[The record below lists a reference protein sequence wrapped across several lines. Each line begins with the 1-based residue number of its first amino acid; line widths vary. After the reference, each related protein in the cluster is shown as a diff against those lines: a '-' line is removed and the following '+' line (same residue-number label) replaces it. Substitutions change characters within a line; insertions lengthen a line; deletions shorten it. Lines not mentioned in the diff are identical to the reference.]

1 MIGSRLTRG
10 LAWVFSLMVILAGSL
25 MLMRG
30 DELLSTRSHYS
41 LIEWITM
48 MIGGMGI
55 GTLFLLDRW
64 RKRAKG

>member
-1 MIGSRLTRG
+1 MDGSRLTRR
-10 LAWVFSLMVILAGSL
+10 LAWVFSLMMILGGSL

-41 LIEWITM
+41 LMEWIAM

-55 GTLFLLDRW
+55 GTLFLLDRR
-64 RKRAKG
+64 RKCAKR